1 MYITNQSAIV
11 RYNFNNELPLLP
23 KARLM
28 NLTRFI
34 SVAITCSALFFNTNL
49 HASATLPEINFTKK
63 QQHAVIEILSKLRDK
78 HYNDQP
84 FNDDTSREFFHSYI
98 KSLDPAKSF
107 FTQEDIKQFSK
118 YETRLDNMLWDGN
131 LTAGQEIYHLFREK
145 ATQRLSKVL
154 ATIKD
159 EKTTFNFSAK
169 ETLVIDRDELDYVK
183 SSKALDERWRKRI
196 KNSVLN
202 LKMAGKTIPE
212 AKETL
217 ARRYKN
223 QLDQI
228 RQQDSED
235 AFAVFVNSLTELYD
249 PHTSYLSPR
258 TMENFKISMS
268 LSLEGIGAVLKR
280 EDEFTKVVRL
290 VPAGPAD
297 RQGDLK
303 PADII
308 TAVGQGQHG
317 PMVDVVGWRL
327 DEVVKLIRGPKDS
340 LVRLEVKHSKDTETE
355 IVPIKRGTVKLEEQ
369 SAQKTI
375 LEVPSNTPEL
385 PYRVG
390 VISIPAFYMDFDAY
404 RNGDPNFR
412 STTRDVYKILKELES
427 ENIDGVIIDL
437 RNNGG
442 GSLKEATTLTDL
454 FIDQGPVVQIR
465 HSDETISRRSR
476 SYREATY
483 RGPLMVLINRLSA
496 SASEIFAG
504 AIQDYGRGLIVGSQ
518 SFGKGTVQAVTP
530 LNQGS
535 LKLTESKFYR
545 VSGDSTQHQGV
556 IPDIELP
563 SFISNE
569 DVGESSY
576 ETALP
581 WDSIQPAP
589 HRSYF
594 TMTDF
599 VAPLTVKH
607 IQRTQ
612 TNPDLIYLL
621 KQIEITQ
628 KTRDRKEVSLN
639 EKIRK
644 SNKDAIDIELL
655 VTENARR
662 QAKKMPLLKSLD
674 ELKDEN
680 EDKEESESLA
690 DNEKNTDDDIILN
703 ESGRILIDFISL
715 LEKKDPHRVAS
726 FVPCFFCDNN

>member
-1 MYITNQSAIV
+1 
-11 RYNFNNELPLLP
+11 
-23 KARLM
+23 M
-28 NLTRFI
+28 NLTRII
-34 SVAITCSALFFNTNL
+34 SLSTACFFLFFQSNL
-49 HASATLPEINFTKK
+49 LASSTLPEINFTKK

-84 FNDDTSREFFHSYI
+84 FNNDKSRELFFNYI

-107 FTQEDIKQFSK
+107 FTQEDIKTFSK
-118 YETRLDNMLWDGN
+118 YETQLDDMLWNGN

-145 ATQRLSKVL
+145 ASDRLTQVL

-159 EKTTFNFSAK
+159 DKTTFNFNKK
-169 ETLVIDRDELDYVK
+169 ETLVVDRDDLDYVK
-183 SSKALDERWRKRI
+183 SAKELDERWRKRI

-202 LKMAGKTIPE
+202 LKMAGKTIEE
-212 AKETL
+212 ARETL

-223 QLDQI
+223 QLNQI
-228 RQQDSED
+228 RQHDSED

-258 TMENFKISMS
+258 TLENFKISMS

-280 EDEFTKVVRL
+280 EDEFTQVVRL

-308 TAVGQGQHG
+308 TAVGQGKHG

-340 LVRLEVKHSKDTETE
+340 LVRLEVKHGEDSEAVQ
-355 IVPIKRGTVKLEEQ
+355 VPIKRGTVKLEEQ
-369 SAQKTI
+369 SAQKSI
-375 LEVPSNTPEL
+375 LDVPSHTPEL

-427 ENIDGVIIDL
+427 EKVDGVIIDL

-483 RGPLMVLINRLSA
+483 RGPMMVLINRLSA

-530 LNQGS
+530 LNEGS

-563 SFISNE
+563 SFIDNE

-576 ETALP
+576 DTALP

-594 TMTDF
+594 TMTNF
-599 VAPLTVKH
+599 VAPLTVQH

-621 KQIEITQ
+621 KQIEITK
-628 KTRDRKEVSLN
+628 KTRDRNEVSLN

-644 SNKDAIDIELL
+644 SVKDSIDIELL

-662 QAKKMPLLKSLD
+662 EAKKLPLLKSLD
-674 ELKDEN
+674 ELKEQQ
-680 EDKEESESLA
+680 DKEDEEELA
-690 DNEKNTDDDIILN
+690 DNDKNNEDDIILN

-726 FVPCFFCDNN
+726 FVPCFFCEKN